1 MTNRRVGTSGVRLL
15 LAAGHAP
22 SSIAAEVLLLLP
34 EDFVR
39 AYEGLYTDMIGVKR
53 DDNPDSARSSAKRAV
68 RVSTGQEPQM
78 NTVGGAGGR
87 GFGPR
92 SPVSSDEAQSIKS
105 RVDRKLRKIAR
116 ELTKGERSN
125 PRRCTGK
132 NCRKWAEPDW
142 VWCPYCKAATE
153 DLVTEKRNSA

>member
-1 MTNRRVGTSGVRLL
+1 MSGRPSAVSKAKTLL
-15 LAAGHAP
+15 SAGHPP
-22 SSIAAEVLLLLP
+22 SSVAAEVLLLLP

-39 AYEGLYTDMIGVKR
+39 AYEGLYTEVVGVKR
-53 DDNPDSARSSAKRAV
+53 DANPDSARSSAKRAV

-92 SPVSSDEAQSIKS
+92 SPVSSDEAQSLKA

-116 ELTKGERSN
+116 ELTRGERAH
-125 PRRCTGK
+125 PRRCVGK

-142 VWCPYCKAATE
+142 AWCPYCRSATE
-153 DLVTEKRNSA
+153 DLLPDKKDSA